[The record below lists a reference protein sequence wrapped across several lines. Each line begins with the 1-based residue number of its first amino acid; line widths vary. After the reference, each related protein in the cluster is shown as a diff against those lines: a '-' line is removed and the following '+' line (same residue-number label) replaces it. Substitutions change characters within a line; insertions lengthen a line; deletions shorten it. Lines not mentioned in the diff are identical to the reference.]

1 MSSHDVIF
9 VKSCIILDDK
19 IDVVVRFPA
28 TSDKRVFATIA
39 GICAILT
46 CTAIY
51 LNACIVVT
59 IWKIPVLREKLSKFT
74 IMMQSTV
81 DLLQGAFVI
90 PLFGYVVLS
99 EVIETESCLVT
110 YVCKLI
116 FSLTTFSALSHE
128 RYMSICH
135 PIFHR
140 MRVKKRHLLN
150 YVVAV
155 CTLQLLGLSST
166 FFHNKISRPIL
177 GLFCLAFLTHTI
189 FVYVKISRAIQIKV
203 RANENQRGGN
213 HRRKLMQYLSEIK
226 ATKTCFLVVI
236 CCILC
241 NLPVIVTF
249 SEVVE
254 IESSFKTVLLRRCL
268 IVLVL
273 LNSSLNSIILFWRD
287 KKFRI
292 YAKTSCKCSSG

>member
-9 VKSCIILDDK
+9 AKSCIILDDK
-19 IDVVVRFPA
+19 IDVVVKFPA

-59 IWKIPVLREKLSKFT
+59 LWKIPVLREKLSKFT

-110 YVCKLI
+110 YVCKQLI
-116 FSLTTFSALSHE
+116 SLIFLFSLTTFSALSHE

-155 CTLQLLGLSST
+155 CTYN
-166 FFHNKISRPIL
+166 F
-177 GLFCLAFLTHTI
+177 
-189 FVYVKISRAIQIKV
+189 
-203 RANENQRGGN
+203 
-213 HRRKLMQYLSEIK
+213 
-226 ATKTCFLVVI
+226 
-236 CCILC
+236 
-241 NLPVIVTF
+241 
-249 SEVVE
+249 
-254 IESSFKTVLLRRCL
+254 
-268 IVLVL
+268 
-273 LNSSLNSIILFWRD
+273 
-287 KKFRI
+287 
-292 YAKTSCKCSSG
+292 